1 MSITELMILKDLT
14 LILFAMI
21 LYVFGLK
28 LTQNLK
34 TSYVLVYTDI
44 PPQTQKILESILS
57 LVFKG
62 HLMKT
67 NLSLSMVDFNINL
80 LNYDTH
86 EQTREFSIQ

>member
-1 MSITELMILKDLT
+1 
-14 LILFAMI
+14 MI

-34 TSYVLVYTDI
+34 TSYVLVYRDI
-44 PPQTQKILESILS
+44 PPQTQKILESILG

-67 NLSLSMVDFNINL
+67 NLFLSMVDFNINL
-80 LNYDTH
+80 LNCDTR